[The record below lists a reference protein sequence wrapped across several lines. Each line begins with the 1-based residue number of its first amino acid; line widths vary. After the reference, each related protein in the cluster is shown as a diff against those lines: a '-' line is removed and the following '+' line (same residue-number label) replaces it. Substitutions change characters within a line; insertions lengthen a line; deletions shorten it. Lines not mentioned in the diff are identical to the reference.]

1 MHSYEVGVVFLPH
14 RMVEIRTWRREV
26 PLSVGGERA
35 KEIHGREKWQEGES
49 EPPEPTGAP

>member
-26 PLSVGGERA
+26 PLSMGGERA
-35 KEIHGREKWQEGES
+35 KEIHGREKRQEGES